1 MYVSTNSRHNS
12 KHKKMSID
20 DRLKRIEELALLAA
34 KDVLNTNDAALY
46 LGISKEYLYRLV
58 FLRKIPFYKGAGGKL
73 TYFAK
78 SELNEWMLHRRV
90 QTQEEQ
96 EQAAIAHVINNPI
109 GGRVRKGG
117 AK

>member
-1 MYVSTNSRHNS
+1 MSAQTAANIQN
-12 KHKKMSID
+12 KKKMSID
-20 DRLKRIEELALLAA
+20 DRLKRIEELTVLAA
-34 KDVLNTNDAALY
+34 KDVFNTNDAALY
-46 LGISKEYLYRLV
+46 LGISKQYLYRLV